1 MEQQTTI
8 KRGRVDEIDFL
19 KAVFIVLMIA
29 FHLTLIGNSYPYAKQ
44 IVYTFHMPG
53 FLLIS
58 GFLASTSKQSKA
70 FARSMWWIF
79 VPYLVMEVGY
89 TVMASMLPIRDHV
102 AELTLGVILKNA
114 LLTPLGPY
122 WYLHTLI
129 ICSTALYVV
138 FHIPSL
144 SDFSRFIIL
153 GLVLYVL
160 ADGARVISFSNA
172 CYFMAGAVLR
182 RSWSRVPFFFS
193 GISFGHCAHRNTV
206 SLSFQP

>member
-1 MEQQTTI
+1 
-8 KRGRVDEIDFL
+8 
-19 KAVFIVLMIA
+19 
-29 FHLTLIGNSYPYAKQ
+29 
-44 IVYTFHMPG
+44 
-53 FLLIS
+53 
-58 GFLASTSKQSKA
+58 
-70 FARSMWWIF
+70 MWWIF

-193 GISFGHCAHRNTV
+193 GISFGHCTHRNTV